1 MGTREKQVKEKPK
14 NSTDVRFRLINE
26 LHEPLKDMAKKEIP
40 YTEAMAEIE
49 KIMTKLRGENI
60 DIDTLTAEVKR
71 ASELIEMCKQRLRT
85 TEEEVRKLF
94 NDEQ

>member
-1 MGTREKQVKEKPK
+1 
-14 NSTDVRFRLINE
+14 
-26 LHEPLKDMAKKEIP
+26 MAKTEIP

-49 KIMTKLRGENI
+49 KIMTKLRGESI
-60 DIDTLTAEVKR
+60 DIDTLAAEVKR

>member
-1 MGTREKQVKEKPK
+1 
-14 NSTDVRFRLINE
+14 
-26 LHEPLKDMAKKEIP
+26 MAKKEIS